1 MVNHIETAEASV
13 CTQAVGEM
21 GMSHSNGCWESRHM
35 DHPWDRLL
43 PEPEP
48 LDTQKDCIVQDM
60 EPAPYLHN
68 FEDCIAVSDP
78 GAEAAIGRNS
88 EDYTSGAVDTG
99 QHMTARKSSFAESQH
114 CCSDMRPATVAPV
127 RRHAADCRWPGLD
140 IAVAAAEAAEV
151 PVGPGNL
158 HSGLAGIDGIFLGSG
173 WTKAAA
179 GMDRLGSKT

>member
-1 MVNHIETAEASV
+1 
-13 CTQAVGEM
+13 
-21 GMSHSNGCWESRHM
+21 M
-35 DHPWDRLL
+35 DHPWDRLS
-43 PEPEP
+43 PEQEP
-48 LDTQKDCIVQDM
+48 LDMRKDCTVPDM

-68 FEDCIAVSDP
+68 FEDCTAVSDP
-78 GAEAAIGRNS
+78 GAEAAIGRSS
-88 EDYTSGAVDTG
+88 EDYTSGAVGIG